1 MNLNLFILIFIL
13 TVTSISAQ
21 KKEVYLNDDLSEI
34 SQFEFNKKNDFY
46 KYYSLQFETDSLIT
60 NIKVQRVKKG
70 KISNEKLDSIK
81 SELFK
86 LSNQKIPDSNLIIIN
101 YYPGLDRCNSSGNK
115 SMVRANYKRFLKN
128 LKKFEGVSQFFV
140 YKFPEG
146 KEEYGENLTWIKDN
160 SGLIENTFLPIHYPC
175 GSFVLINDEG
185 DYYVNKGEY
194 SIESIID
201 LIKDKKTTFAN
212 TNSL

>member
-1 MNLNLFILIFIL
+1 EF
-13 TVTSISAQ
+13 
-21 KKEVYLNDDLSEI
+21 YLNDDLSEI

>member
-101 YYPGLDRCNSSGNK
+101 YYPGLDRCNS
-115 SMVRANYKRFLKN
+115 
-128 LKKFEGVSQFFV
+128 
-140 YKFPEG
+140 
-146 KEEYGENLTWIKDN
+146 
-160 SGLIENTFLPIHYPC
+160 
-175 GSFVLINDEG
+175 
-185 DYYVNKGEY
+185 
-194 SIESIID
+194 
-201 LIKDKKTTFAN
+201 
-212 TNSL
+212 